1 MKQLVKTLDPNRI
14 LLWDYEADAIGKRN
28 FTEWDVIGKFPYT
41 FGIFLCYEAGI
52 DIRANYSL
60 ILERQ
65 KLIEND
71 PMCKGYILWPES
83 SHTDTL
89 CLRYF
94 TANAWSQKLLPAD
107 RVLDELCESR
117 YGAALANEM
126 KSIWKKVIPA
136 SVSQGWRGNYGRQIT
151 LGWNGNSKLEKELP
165 SLISQW
171 KDTVE
176 PVKHVFREL
185 AGIPWKGGFIR
196 RDTIDL
202 ARTAL
207 DRIIILRLNELVF
220 DIGEWRKGKRD
231 GADLPA
237 RARNLS
243 ALTDLMADVLAL
255 HTDYSIWESYLRLE
269 AVEKVQN
276 PEFTKTLF
284 DNASCDYCRSH
295 QYELARH
302 WYAERMRKA
311 ASRLAIA
318 VASHERNVVL
328 FDDSE
333 DERKVLMGKP
343 LESLRPTRPRTE
355 ANFRATMR
363 SIAEML

>member
-1 MKQLVKTLDPNRI
+1 MKIKDI
-14 LLWDYEADAIGKRN
+14 LQQDKVTISFEVFPPKKADG
-28 FTEWDVIGKFPYT
+28 
-41 FGIFLCYEAGI
+41 
-52 DIRANYSL
+52 
-60 ILERQ
+60 
-65 KLIEND
+65 
-71 PMCKGYILWPES
+71 
-83 SHTDTL
+83 
-89 CLRYF
+89 
-94 TANAWSQKLLPAD
+94 
-107 RVLDELCESR
+107 
-117 YGAALANEM
+117 
-126 KSIWKKVIPA
+126 
-136 SVSQGWRGNYGRQIT
+136 
-151 LGWNGNSKLEKELP
+151 
-165 SLISQW
+165 
-171 KDTVE
+171 
-176 PVKHVFREL
+176 
-185 AGIPWKGGFIR
+185 
-196 RDTIDL
+196 
-202 ARTAL
+202 
-207 DRIIILRLNELVF
+207 
-220 DIGEWRKGKRD
+220 
-231 GADLPA
+231 
-237 RARNLS
+237 
-243 ALTDLMADVLAL
+243 
-255 HTDYSIWESYLRLE
+255 LE